1 MKQFAACAFLLLLLA
16 NFGHGQRAEVTLSFN
31 EPFFDA
37 LLDAIYQ
44 NSAPPEFAIGMAGNS
59 ATRSSGDL
67 SLASSFA
74 PTSPACN
81 ESIKLV
87 RESAG
92 VRTAVRFREGKIY
105 TPIAFVGTYSP
116 PLVGCVEFS
125 GFAETNINLEFD
137 RKNQRLIGRAV
148 VLNVSL
154 NGTGGLGSN
163 ILARMVQSSIDKK
176 VNPIEIVRMDKLS
189 FVVPLQNS
197 SSLRMRAAGVR
208 HEVVNGALNVH
219 IAYEFGK

>member
-1 MKQFAACAFLLLLLA
+1 MKQFTGYALVLLLLTSA
-16 NFGHGQRAEVTLSFN
+16 VSGQRAEVMISFN

-44 NSAPPEFAIGMAGNS
+44 NSAPPEFAIGKADSLPPQTS
-59 ATRSSGDL
+59 AKV

-74 PTSPACN
+74 PAEPACN
-81 ESIKLV
+81 ETIKLV

-105 TPIAFVGTYSP
+105 TPIAFVGNYSP

-125 GFAETNINLEFD
+125 GFAETNIELEFD
-137 RKNQRLIGRAV
+137 RVNQRLIGRAS

-176 VNPIEIVRMDKLS
+176 INPIEIIRMDKLS

-197 SSLRMRAAGVR
+197 SNLRMRATGVR
-208 HEVVNGALNVH
+208 HEIVNGALNVH